1 MQTAPILVVDD
12 EPDMRL
18 ALSHALNRK
27 GYDVDVAA
35 SGTEALTKFNRKDF
49 GMVITDYKMPEMSGL
64 ELISQVK
71 AISPEVPVLMITA
84 YGTINNAVEA
94 MREGAC
100 DYILKPFST
109 DALNNAVR
117 KLYGS
122 GGRSGVADE
131 KASSDSKRRQPRF
144 HQTTVIT
151 QNTAFM
157 AILNLARTVAPSD
170 ANILLQGETG
180 TGKEVVASFIHQNSR
195 RGGSPYVAVNCAA
208 LPDTLAES
216 ELFGHEK
223 GAFTGAAN
231 RKKGKFELAQGG
243 TLVLDEIS
251 EMPLPLQAKLLR
263 VIQEKQVDRVG
274 GERPVAIDARII
286 AISNVDLKKAVYAGK
301 FREDLY
307 YRINVIPI
315 TIPPL
320 RDRKEDIRL
329 LSEYFIEKYGPR
341 SGKRV
346 TAIDSTAVALLE
358 KQPWKGNVRELEN
371 TIERATLLASGS
383 TITEDSLLLDSLS
396 GDGGDPSA
404 VRVGWSVKEM
414 EKELIIKT
422 LEEVNDNRTRAAEI
436 LGISI
441 RTLRNKLNEYKASRQ
456 QEAADE
462 AS

>member
-1 MQTAPILVVDD
+1 
-12 EPDMRL
+12 
-18 ALSHALNRK
+18 
-27 GYDVDVAA
+27 
-35 SGTEALTKFNRKDF
+35 
-49 GMVITDYKMPEMSGL
+49 
-64 ELISQVK
+64 
-71 AISPEVPVLMITA
+71 
-84 YGTINNAVEA
+84 
-94 MREGAC
+94 
-100 DYILKPFST
+100 
-109 DALNNAVR
+109 
-117 KLYGS
+117 
-122 GGRSGVADE
+122 
-131 KASSDSKRRQPRF
+131 
-144 HQTTVIT
+144 
-151 QNTAFM
+151 
-157 AILNLARTVAPSD
+157 
-170 ANILLQGETG
+170 
-180 TGKEVVASFIHQNSR
+180 
-195 RGGSPYVAVNCAA
+195 
-208 LPDTLAES
+208 
-216 ELFGHEK
+216 
-223 GAFTGAAN
+223 
-231 RKKGKFELAQGG
+231 
-243 TLVLDEIS
+243 
-251 EMPLPLQAKLLR
+251 
-263 VIQEKQVDRVG
+263 
-274 GERPVAIDARII
+274 VAIDARII